1 MDQPHIVVLFNHETK
16 LARGE
21 GKDLIALQDTIST
34 THYICNALISLGYQT
49 SLISVTDSLADLAFQ
64 LSKLSPSYTFIFNN
78 CDGFAGRNLGAVQV
92 LRIVENMG
100 FCHTGASADVIA
112 QCIDKSRAKNSLLN
126 EGLPTP
132 AFRVFG
138 HPSEACTLRFP
149 AIVKPLTEDGSI
161 GIDDQSVVSNTEE
174 LQRRI
179 EYILKSYDQPALVEE
194 FIVGREFAV
203 SLWGNENLEILPIY
217 EEDYSKIEDPLK
229 HLLTFDSK
237 WIESS
242 WYYHEIEIRC
252 PAILSR
258 KEENYIKQISTRTYY
273 TLSLRDFA
281 RFDIR
286 YDGQTAYVVDANELP
301 DLSPDAGFTR
311 TAMVAGYS
319 YEDIIEKILH
329 FALKRE
335 GWR

>member
-1 MDQPHIVVLFNHETK
+1 MGEAHIVVLYNQETK

-21 GKDLIALQDTIST
+21 EKDLIALQDTIT
-34 THYICNALISLGYQT
+34 TTNYICNALLSLGYQT
-49 SLISVTDSLADLAFQ
+49 SLISVVDSLDDLASQ
-64 LSKLSPSYTFIFNN
+64 LKVFSPSNTFIFNN

-92 LRIVENMG
+92 LQVVENMG
-100 FCHTGASADVIA
+100 FCHTGASADTIA
-112 QCIDKSRAKNSLLN
+112 QCTDKSRAKISLLN
-126 EGLPTP
+126 GGLPTP
-132 AFRVFG
+132 AFRVIS
-138 HPSEACTLRFP
+138 HPSETYTLRFP

-161 GIDDQSVVSNTEE
+161 GIDDQSVVSNMQE

-194 FIVGREFAV
+194 FIEGREFAIA
-203 SLWGNENLEILPIY
+203 LWGNENLEILPIY

-237 WIESS
+237 WIKSS
-242 WYYHEIEIRC
+242 WYYHGIEIRC
-252 PAILSR
+252 PANLDP
-258 KEENYIKQISTRTYY
+258 EEEHYIKQVSTNTYY
-273 TLSLRDFA
+273 TLGLRDFA

-286 YDGQTAYVVDANELP
+286 YNGRTAYVIDVNELP
-301 DLSPDAGFTR
+301 DLSPDAGFAR

-319 YEDIIEKILH
+319 YEEIIEKILH
-329 FALKRE
+329 FALNRE